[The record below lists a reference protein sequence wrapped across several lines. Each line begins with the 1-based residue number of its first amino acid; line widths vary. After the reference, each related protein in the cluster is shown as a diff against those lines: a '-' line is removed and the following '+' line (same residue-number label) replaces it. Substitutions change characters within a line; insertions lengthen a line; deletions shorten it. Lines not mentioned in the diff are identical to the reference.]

1 MNNLSIDYKNVKKE
15 RFDMFT
21 RDNTIT
27 PATINFNNMIAGKV
41 NLITTETGEMAF
53 INDNLDMTRL
63 YYKGRPVIDPA
74 SENLVIMGGI
84 VYNPLENKNLM
95 KSIFDYFI
103 ENNTEDYVYDR
114 DKRRVFRSA
123 FILDKPYVLVYGRCK
138 SPYKNDKRSCIEM
151 VLSNGQSFTTSP
163 YFNDSLK
170 YLECIDFMMGA
181 YAGEGFYND
190 YDTSIEE
197 IAQRRNLR

>member
-1 MNNLSIDYKNVKKE
+1 MNNLSTDYKNVKKE

-21 RDNTIT
+21 LDNTIT
-27 PATINFNNMIAGKV
+27 PATINFNNMIASKV

-53 INDNLDMTRL
+53 INDNLELTRL

-114 DKRRVFRSA
+114 DKRRVFKSA

-170 YLECIDFMMGA
+170 YLECIDFMTGA
-181 YAGEGFYND
+181 YAGEGFYNA
-190 YDTSIEE
+190 YDTSIED